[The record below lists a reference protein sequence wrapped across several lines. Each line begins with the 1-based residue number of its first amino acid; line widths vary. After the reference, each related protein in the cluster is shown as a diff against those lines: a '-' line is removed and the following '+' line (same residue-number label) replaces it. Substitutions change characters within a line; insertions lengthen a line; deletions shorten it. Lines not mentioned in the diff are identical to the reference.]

1 MKKIMVILLILSLVV
16 STNCRQPRT
25 MDDTALRVENYL
37 SELEKAG
44 FNGSVLVENDGKLI
58 LSEGYGF
65 CNVEKQ
71 IKNLPATI
79 FDISSLT
86 KQFTAAAILKL
97 EMEGRL
103 STNDKLSRF
112 FDNVPADKADI
123 TIHDLLRHQSG
134 LVSVIGGDYEKI
146 DGKEFL
152 GQVFSSTLRFEPGT
166 RYSYSNIGYSLLA
179 LIIEKVSS
187 QDYETFLYEKLWKPA
202 YMETTGY
209 TRPRFDTAM
218 IATGYD
224 MDNNAWGKPT
234 GKEWD
239 KTAPYLHLKGNGGI
253 LSTVED
259 LYRWDRA
266 LMTEEILSKEA
277 KQKLYHPE
285 LRPDESQASYYA
297 YGWDVSQ
304 TSRNTTRVWHT
315 GTNRIFY
322 ADFMRF
328 IDEGVV
334 LIMLSNK
341 SHPNFNGLNQ
351 ELATMIFNKDFVP
364 EIPAEDNEANR
375 SLTRLIINTIEEQ
388 GIEKARQVYKERNSG
403 SQLLEFMM
411 RDAGFDSIDNGNSE
425 TALKI
430 FEMNVYAYP
439 GSARALQGLAEGYME
454 TGNKELALQ
463 YFRESLNINP
473 DNPFISMMISEIEE

>member
-1 MKKIMVILLILSLVV
+1 MKLIPAILLILSMVMATGCGQRK
-16 STNCRQPRT
+16 SG
-25 MDDTALRVENYL
+25 DDTTRKIENYL

-65 CNVEKQ
+65 CNVERQ
-71 IKNLPATI
+71 IKNSPATI
-79 FDISSLT
+79 FDIGSVT

-97 EMEGRL
+97 EMESRL
-103 STNDKLSRF
+103 STNDKISVF
-112 FDNVPADKADI
+112 FEDVPADKADI

-146 DGKEFL
+146 DRKEFL
-152 GQVFSSTLRFEPGT
+152 EKVFSSPLRFEPGT

-187 QDYETFLYEKLWKPA
+187 EDYETYLYENLWKPA
-202 YMETTGY
+202 HMETTGY
-209 TRPRFDTAM
+209 TRPRFDTSM

-234 GKEWD
+234 DKEWD
-239 KTAPYLHLKGNGGI
+239 KTSPYLHLKGNGGI

-259 LYRWDRA
+259 LYRWHRA
-266 LMTEEILSKEA
+266 LMTEKILSREA

-285 LRPDESQASYYA
+285 LRSDESQSSYYA

-304 TSRNTTRVWHT
+304 TSRNTTRVWHN

-341 SHPNFNGLNQ
+341 SHPNFNGLNR
-351 ELATMIFNKDFVP
+351 ELATMIFNRDFVP
-364 EIPAEDNEANR
+364 EIPAEDNEVNR
-375 SLTRLIINTIEEQ
+375 SLTRLIINTIEEH
-388 GIEKARQVYKERNSG
+388 GIEKARQEYQERNSG
-403 SQLLEFMM
+403 AQLLEFMM
-411 RDAGFDSIDNGNSE
+411 RDAGFDCIDNGKPE
-425 TALKI
+425 LAIKI
-430 FEMNVYAYP
+430 FEMNVFAFP
-439 GSARALQGLAEGYME
+439 ESAKALQGLAEGYME